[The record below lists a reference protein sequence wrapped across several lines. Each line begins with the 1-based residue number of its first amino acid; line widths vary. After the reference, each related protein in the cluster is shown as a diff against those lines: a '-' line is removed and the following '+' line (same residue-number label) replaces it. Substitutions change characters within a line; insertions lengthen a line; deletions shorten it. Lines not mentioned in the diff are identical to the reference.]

1 MMPYKDPVHFELM
14 KGMEMVI
21 EDLKAYKARAE
32 QLLSQNVSS

>member
-1 MMPYKDPVHFELM
+1 
-14 KGMEMVI
+14 MEMVI